1 VTQQLP
7 GAPATPYVWAGGA
20 WIPAPPGYAQPVA
33 WWPHAGGGWV
43 PAPVGWVPPPDWV
56 RTPSGAFPPPTSNA
70 QPLAYAP
77 PVRWGVQDPTAPAL
91 TRGFGWVRCLP
102 GRLQR
107 AAAVGD
113 RKPSG
118 WEILVVLSIF
128 PGEAVASALIS
139 LAQTLTNYNNGSAHS
154 PELTPRHPALGA
166 LLLALDLVLTT
177 GPALVALYLLTLSG
191 GGPRAIGLDLTRPRA
206 DLARVAKTVLYS
218 FVPGFV
224 LLGILIHLTPHIH
237 LITDATTPALPLWF
251 TIPAVVTSINA
262 GIVEEIVVLGF
273 LVHRLEQRGWDGWRL
288 YAVCIAVRVS
298 YHLYYGTGAIGLL
311 VWAGMMVFLYRRRR
325 RLLTFI
331 AAHVLWDL
339 NAGLGS
345 VVHGHAAG
353 AVTLAIVAVAFL
365 AWLVFRGAAV
375 DEVRE
380 SSRALAQGDTARAGP
395 T

>member
-1 VTQQLP
+1 MTQQLP
-7 GAPATPYVWAGGA
+7 GTEGAAYVWAGGA

-33 WWPHAGGGWV
+33 WWPDPAGGWA
-43 PAPVGWVPPPDWV
+43 PAPAGWAPPADWV
-56 RTPSGAFPPPTSNA
+56 RTPSGAFPPVAGRPTYPS
-70 QPLAYAP
+70 PS
-77 PVRWGVQDPTAPAL
+77 VRAGALDPTAPAP

-139 LAQTLTNYNNGSAHS
+139 LAQTLTNYDNGSAHS
-154 PELTPRHPALGA
+154 PALTPRHPVLGA
-166 LLLALDLVLTT
+166 LLLSLDLILST
-177 GPALVALYLLTLSG
+177 GPALVALYLLTVSG
-191 GGPRAIGLDLTRPRA
+191 GRARAIGLDLTRPRA
-206 DLARVAKTVLYS
+206 DLARAAKVVLYA
-218 FVPGFV
+218 FVPGFL
-224 LLGILIHLTPHIH
+224 LLGFLIHLTPHIH
-237 LITDATTPALPLWF
+237 LITDPTKPALPLWF
-251 TIPAVVTSINA
+251 AIPAVVTSINA

-273 LVHRLEQRGWDGWRL
+273 LVHRLEQRGWDGWQL
-288 YAVCIAVRVS
+288 YAVCIAVRIS
-298 YHLYYGTGAIGLL
+298 YHLYYGTGAIGLT
-311 VWAGMMVFLYRRRR
+311 VWAGMMVLLYRRRR

-345 VVHGHAAG
+345 IVHGRAG
-353 AVTLAIVAVAFL
+353 DAVTLSIVAVAL
-365 AWLVFRGAAV
+365 LTWLVCRGAAV
-375 DEVRE
+375 EEIRE
-380 SSRALAQGDTARAGP
+380 SSLALAHGETARASP